1 MGSTITRIKLAFVGV
16 FFVACAGVWAY
27 QVLYV
32 WPRDKCESGGG
43 WFDPRSRQCGR
54 VIYIP
59 DVTGRYVRNGRE
71 QHVKLPSAAAL
82 KAAEAPRSAQQASA
96 Q

>member
-27 QVLYV
+27 QVFYV
-32 WPRDKCESGGG
+32 WPRDKCERGGG
-43 WFDPRSRQCGR
+43 WFDPSSRHCGR

-59 DVTGRYVRNGRE
+59 DVTGRYVLNGQE
-71 QHVKLPSAAAL
+71 QRVRLPKSADLQAAQ
-82 KAAEAPRSAQQASA
+82 APARR
-96 Q
+96 